1 MRERIAGFRES
12 LLRTL
17 ARIPLPARH
26 RHGYQH
32 RHPHRAVQPEPPRK
46 EPLPTPPV
54 DAPPKRV
61 PHLLSMARLQELYEI
76 DRRRE
81 REEEVS
87 R

>member
-17 ARIPLPARH
+17 ARILWPARH
-26 RHGYQH
+26 RA
-32 RHPHRAVQPEPPRK
+32 AVQPEPPRQ
-46 EPLPTPPV
+46 EPPPPPV

-61 PHLLSMARLQELYEI
+61 PHLLSMARLQELYAI
-76 DRRRE
+76 DRLRE
-81 REEEVS
+81 LEEEEAS